1 MEQNHTYEPK
11 GYRLLIVDDE
21 LVNREILRYLLEDAG
36 YAVDVTEDGFEAFDM
51 IKRSLPDLI
60 LLDIMMP
67 GLNGFDMCRMLKADD
82 YTRDIPVIF
91 VTALNDKKDEEM
103 GLKVGGVDYITKPI
117 SEPILKARIK
127 THLELKQH
135 RKNLQDLAEKQS
147 QELVVKTDELAA
159 KEMMMR
165 NLFEAMGE
173 MLATR
178 DHYTF
183 EHELRVAAIS
193 VRIGNVMGFSENEL
207 KAIELGC
214 LVHDIGKVAIPD
226 DVLLKPGR
234 FDLQDRKIM
243 EYHPVMGAKLFSKYI
258 EDVRIKEIILY
269 HHERLDGSG
278 YPDGLKGDEIGMHV
292 RIVAVADVFEAL
304 IARRPYKRPMTREKA
319 LSILHGDAKRGIVDP
334 SVVNALE
341 KVTESWNPL
350 EITREFVGDYVNDL
364 EMFRRVAYFREPLSD
379 FYNYRF
385 MFFLDELN
393 LLRKHR
399 KPYHIIL
406 TDFMHMRRFNEEV
419 GYAKADEILLEI
431 GKKLQEITKKYNKS
445 NGSLDDNTAILF
457 RKGPDYLIYSEFE
470 GEYFDEFM
478 GQLTHNIDNA
488 IKENG
493 IDIRMV
499 TKCFEKDRSAGDA
512 LNEVFL
518 EEIKHGKEMNC

>member
-1 MEQNHTYEPK
+1 MERNHTFEPR

-21 LVNREILRYLLEDAG
+21 LVTREMVRNLLEDEG
-36 YAVDVTEDGFEAFDM
+36 YVVDVTENGFDAFD
-51 IKRSLPDLI
+51 IINRSVPDLI

-67 GLNGFDMCRMLKADD
+67 VLNGFDMCRMLKAED

-91 VTALNDKKDEEM
+91 VTALDDKGDEEM
-103 GLKVGGVDYITKPI
+103 GLKLGGVDYITKPI
-117 SEPILKARIK
+117 SEPILKARIR

-135 RKNLQDLAEKQS
+135 RKNLQDLVEERS
-147 QELVVKTDELAA
+147 RELLKKTDELAA

-183 EHELRVAAIS
+183 EHVLRVAAIS
-193 VRIGNVMGFSENEL
+193 VRIGTEMGFSEDEL
-207 KAIELGC
+207 KAMELGC

-226 DVLLKPGR
+226 DVLFKPGR
-234 FDLQDRKIM
+234 FNPQDRRIM
-243 EYHPVMGAKLFSKYI
+243 EYHPVMGAKLFSKHI

-278 YPDGLKGDEIGMHV
+278 YPAGLKGDEIGMHV
-292 RIVAVADVFEAL
+292 RVVAVADVFEAL
-304 IARRPYKRPMTREKA
+304 IASRPYKRPMTREKA
-319 LSILHGDAKRGIVDP
+319 LSILHGDAERGVVDP
-334 SVVNALE
+334 SVVDALE
-341 KVTESWNPL
+341 KVTESWDPL

-364 EMFRRVAYFREPLSD
+364 EMFRKVAYFREPLSD

-385 MFFLDELN
+385 IFFLDELN

-406 TDFMHMRRFNEEV
+406 TDFMHMRRFNQEV
-419 GYAKADEILLEI
+419 GYARADEILLKI
-431 GKKLQEITKKYNKS
+431 GKKLQETTKKFNIS
-445 NGSLDDNTAILF
+445 GGSFDDNTAILF
-457 RKGPDYLIYSEFE
+457 RKGPDYLIYSEVE
-470 GEYFDEFM
+470 GEYFDEFTD
-478 GQLTHNIDNA
+478 QLNHNIDNA

-493 IDIRMV
+493 IDIRVV
-499 TKCFEKDRSAGDA
+499 TKCFEKDRSAEDA
-512 LNEVFL
+512 LNEIFL
-518 EEIKHGKEMNC
+518 EEMKHAEEK

>member
-1 MEQNHTYEPK
+1 MGKNHTSELK
-11 GYRLLIVDDE
+11 KYRLLIVDDE
-21 LVNREILRYLLEDAG
+21 LVNREMLRYLLEDAG
-36 YAVDVTEDGFEAFDM
+36 YAVDVTEDGFEAFD
-51 IKRSLPDLI
+51 IINRSLPDLI

-91 VTALNDKKDEEM
+91 VTALDDKKDEEM

-135 RKNLQDLAEKQS
+135 RKNFQDLAEKQS

-193 VRIGNVMGFSENEL
+193 VRIGTDMGFSENEL

-269 HHERLDGSG
+269 HHER
-278 YPDGLKGDEIGMHV
+278 
-292 RIVAVADVFEAL
+292 
-304 IARRPYKRPMTREKA
+304 
-319 LSILHGDAKRGIVDP
+319 
-334 SVVNALE
+334 
-341 KVTESWNPL
+341 
-350 EITREFVGDYVNDL
+350 
-364 EMFRRVAYFREPLSD
+364 
-379 FYNYRF
+379 
-385 MFFLDELN
+385 
-393 LLRKHR
+393 
-399 KPYHIIL
+399 
-406 TDFMHMRRFNEEV
+406 
-419 GYAKADEILLEI
+419 
-431 GKKLQEITKKYNKS
+431 
-445 NGSLDDNTAILF
+445 
-457 RKGPDYLIYSEFE
+457 
-470 GEYFDEFM
+470 
-478 GQLTHNIDNA
+478 
-488 IKENG
+488 
-493 IDIRMV
+493 
-499 TKCFEKDRSAGDA
+499 
-512 LNEVFL
+512 
-518 EEIKHGKEMNC
+518 

>member
-1 MEQNHTYEPK
+1 
-11 GYRLLIVDDE
+11 
-21 LVNREILRYLLEDAG
+21 
-36 YAVDVTEDGFEAFDM
+36 
-51 IKRSLPDLI
+51 
-60 LLDIMMP
+60 
-67 GLNGFDMCRMLKADD
+67 
-82 YTRDIPVIF
+82 
-91 VTALNDKKDEEM
+91 
-103 GLKVGGVDYITKPI
+103 
-117 SEPILKARIK
+117 
-127 THLELKQH
+127 
-135 RKNLQDLAEKQS
+135 
-147 QELVVKTDELAA
+147 
-159 KEMMMR
+159 
-165 NLFEAMGE
+165 
-173 MLATR
+173 
-178 DHYTF
+178 
-183 EHELRVAAIS
+183 
-193 VRIGNVMGFSENEL
+193 
-207 KAIELGC
+207 
-214 LVHDIGKVAIPD
+214 
-226 DVLLKPGR
+226 
-234 FDLQDRKIM
+234 
-243 EYHPVMGAKLFSKYI
+243 
-258 EDVRIKEIILY
+258 
-269 HHERLDGSG
+269 